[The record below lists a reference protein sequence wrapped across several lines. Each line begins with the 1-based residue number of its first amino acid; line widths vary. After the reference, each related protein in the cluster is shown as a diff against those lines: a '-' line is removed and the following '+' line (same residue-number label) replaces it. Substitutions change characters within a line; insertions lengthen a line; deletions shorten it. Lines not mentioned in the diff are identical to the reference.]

1 MERGRPSK
9 LTEEV
14 KDKLVKAIS
23 QGNYYE
29 AACSY
34 AGISYST
41 FREWMNKGAA
51 EQDAAEEQ
59 EGQEEQEGTEFS
71 DFLEAIKKA
80 ESAAELRLVQEWQ
93 KHIPNNW
100 QAIATFMERRYPDR
114 WGRRERRDVN
124 VSGEMGI
131 KIVDDVSK
139 CKKE

>member
-9 LTEEV
+9 LTEDV

-41 FREWMNKGAA
+41 FREWMNKG
-51 EQDAAEEQ
+51 
-59 EGQEEQEGTEFS
+59 EEQEGTEFS

>member
-34 AGISYST
+34 AGIAYST
-41 FREWMNKGAA
+41 FREWMNRG
-51 EQDAAEEQ
+51 EQ
-59 EGQEEQEGTEFS
+59 ENGTEYS
-71 DFLEAIKKA
+71 DFMEAIKKA
-80 ESAAELRLVQEWQ
+80 EAAAELRMVQEWQ
-93 KHIPNNW
+93 KHVPNNW

-114 WGRRERRDVN
+114 WGKRDRQDIN
-124 VSGEMGI
+124 LQGELGI
-131 KIVDDVSK
+131 KIVDDVK
-139 CKKE
+139 PCKK

>member
-34 AGISYST
+34 AGITYAT
-41 FREWMNKGAA
+41 FRNWMNEG
-51 EQDAAEEQ
+51 EEATDG
-59 EGQEEQEGTEFS
+59 EYF
-71 DFLEAIKKA
+71 DFFDTIKKA
-80 ESAAELRLVQEWQ
+80 ESAAELRMVQEWQ
-93 KHIPNNW
+93 KHVPNNW

-131 KIVDDVSK
+131 KIVDDVSQ

>member
-1 MERGRPSK
+1 MLFYWGDNMERGRPSK

-34 AGISYST
+34 AGITYAT
-41 FREWMNKGAA
+41 FRNWMNEG
-51 EQDAAEEQ
+51 EQAT
-59 EGQEEQEGTEFS
+59 EGEYF
-71 DFLEAIKKA
+71 DFFDTIKKA
-80 ESAAELRLVQEWQ
+80 EAAAELRMVQEWQ

-114 WGRRERRDVN
+114 WGKRDRQDIN
-124 VSGEMGI
+124 LQGELGI
-131 KIVDDVSK
+131 KIVDDVK
-139 CKKE
+139 PCKK

>member
-34 AGISYST
+34 AGITYAT
-41 FREWMNKGAA
+41 FRNWMNEG
-51 EQDAAEEQ
+51 EEATDG
-59 EGQEEQEGTEFS
+59 EYF
-71 DFLEAIKKA
+71 DFFDTIKKA
-80 ESAAELRLVQEWQ
+80 ESAAELRMVQEWQ
-93 KHIPNNW
+93 KHVPNNW

>member
-14 KDKLVKAIS
+14 KTKLVEAIS

-34 AGISYST
+34 AGITYAT
-41 FREWMNKGAA
+41 FRNWMNEGAEA
-51 EQDAAEEQ
+51 T
-59 EGQEEQEGTEFS
+59 EGEYF
-71 DFLEAIKKA
+71 DFFDTIKKA
-80 ESAAELRLVQEWQ
+80 ESEAELRMVKEWQ
-93 KHIPNNW
+93 KHVPNNW

-114 WGRRERRDVN
+114 WGRKERRDVN

-131 KIVDDVSK
+131 KIIDDVK
-139 CKKE
+139 PCKKSE